1 MAMTNKERQAEY
13 RRKRKGDGGKCLS
26 VVLDDGAD
34 LALHRLIRHWGKI
47 RRETILRLLE
57 EADLSLIRG
66 LLDDEEG
73 GRAIW
78 PGRDV

>member
-34 LALHRLIRHWGKI
+34 LALHRLMRHWGKT
-47 RRETILRLLE
+47 RRETILRLIE
-57 EADLSLIRG
+57 EADLALIRS

-73 GRAIW
+73 RARYMAL
-78 PGRDV
+78 P

>member
-1 MAMTNKERQAEY
+1 MAMTNKERQAQY
-13 RRKRKGDGGKCLS
+13 RRRQKGDGGRCLS

-34 LALHRLIRHWGKI
+34 LALQRLMRHWGKN
-47 RRETILRLLE
+47 RRETILHLIR

-73 GRAIW
+73 RARYLTL
-78 PGRDV
+78 P

>member
-1 MAMTNKERQAEY
+1 MAMTNKERQAQY

-34 LALHRLIRHWGKI
+34 LALPRLMRHWGKT
-47 RRETILRLLE
+47 RRETILYLIE
-57 EADLSLIRG
+57 EADLALIRS

-73 GRAIW
+73 RARYMAL
-78 PGRDV
+78 P